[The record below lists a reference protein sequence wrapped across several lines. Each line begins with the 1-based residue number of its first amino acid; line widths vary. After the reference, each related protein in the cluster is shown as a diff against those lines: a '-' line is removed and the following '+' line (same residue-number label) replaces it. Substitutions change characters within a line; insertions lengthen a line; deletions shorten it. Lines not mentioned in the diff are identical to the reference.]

1 MNESRWRCP
10 TCGAV
15 FTTGN
20 AANVQ
25 NVEQYLM
32 KITNSYLS
40 MFASKRCN

>member
-1 MNESRWRCP
+1 MKVGGDVPLVEQYLQLEMLQ
-10 TCGAV
+10 
-15 FTTGN
+15 
-20 AANVQ
+20 NVQ